1 MTTDAKIIQEKI
13 MTGEIN
19 PNRTESFFDGCIKA
33 ALLWMNDHISL
44 KGRKIPHF
52 IMNTGDE
59 VMYRELMNYYYDRG
73 QGVTDEDFVYNR
85 VPRCVVSPGAMNTL
99 PDQLTQPYSRGV
111 FEIEV
116 DDSLYEFSAE
126 TRRLPIQ
133 ISLSLKYII
142 DSFSDCLDL
151 TQSFFT
157 ELLYIQTFK
166 FVYMGETV
174 ICSLKMPD
182 GVDVEKLSTVE
193 FGTEGR
199 FKTINIELTLDTNIP
214 VYDPRT
220 AVSTDRIITKVDNNI
235 GRDNGDIDD
244 DIYVKR
250 KYEINP
256 VEDGGED
263 NSEDDI
269 PDYIKKAELC

>member
-1 MTTDAKIIQEKI
+1 MISNSKKIQEKI

-19 PNRTESFFDGCIKA
+19 PNLTESFFGECIKS
-33 ALLWMNDHISL
+33 ALLWMNDHITL
-44 KGRKIPHF
+44 GKRKIPHF

-59 VMYRELMNYYYDRG
+59 MMYRELMNYYYDRG
-73 QGVTDEDFVYNR
+73 QGVTDEDFVYNT

-142 DSFSDCLDL
+142 DSFTDCLSL

-157 ELLYIQTFK
+157 GLLYIQTFK

-174 ICSLKMPD
+174 VCSLKMPD

-250 KYEINP
+250 KYEVEPI
-256 VEDGGED
+256 EDGGND
-263 NSEDDI
+263 NPEDDI

>member
-1 MTTDAKIIQEKI
+1 MISNSKKIQEKI

-19 PNRTESFFDGCIKA
+19 PNLTESFFGECIKA

-59 VMYRELMNYYYDRG
+59 MMYRELMNYYYDRG
-73 QGVTDEDFVYNR
+73 QGVTDEDFVYNT

-142 DSFSDCLDL
+142 DSFTDCLSL

-157 ELLYIQTFK
+157 GLLYIQTFK

-174 ICSLKMPD
+174 VCSLKMPD

-250 KYEINP
+250 KYEVKPID
-256 VEDGGED
+256 DGGDD
-263 NSEDDI
+263 NLEDDI

>member
-1 MTTDAKIIQEKI
+1 MTTDAKKIQEKI

-19 PNRTESFFDGCIKA
+19 PNLSESFFSECIKA
-33 ALLWMNDHISL
+33 ALLWMNDHITL
-44 KGRKIPHF
+44 GKRKIPHF

-59 VMYRELMNYYYDRG
+59 LMYRELMGYYYDRG
-73 QGVTDEDFVYNR
+73 QGVTDEDFAYNT
-85 VPRCVVSPGAMNTL
+85 VPRCVVSPGTMNTL

-116 DDSLYEFSAE
+116 NDSLYEFSAE

-142 DSFSDCLDL
+142 DSFTDCLSL
-151 TQSFFT
+151 TQAFFT
-157 ELLYIQTFK
+157 GLLYIQTFK

-199 FKTINIELTLDTNIP
+199 FKTINIELMLDTNIP

-250 KYEINP
+250 KYEVKPI
-256 VEDGGED
+256 EDSGDD
-263 NSEDDI
+263 NLEDDI